1 MGISSPLQREFHAA
15 MKQSFPD
22 VAGYTS
28 FHLEGYISARVFAEA
43 ARRSKEVTPDGVAK
57 ALHAMGEYDMGG
69 FRVNFARANTG
80 SAFVDIGVVNAD
92 GRLIY

>member
-1 MGISSPLQREFHAA
+1 MGLALPLQREFQAA

-22 VAGYTS
+22 VTGYTS

-43 ARRSKEVTPDGVAK
+43 ARRIKDVTPDSVAK
-57 ALHAMGEYDMGG
+57 SLRAMGEYDMGG
-69 FRVNFARANTG
+69 FRVNFARNNIG
-80 SAFVDIGVVNAD
+80 SGYVDIGVVNAD